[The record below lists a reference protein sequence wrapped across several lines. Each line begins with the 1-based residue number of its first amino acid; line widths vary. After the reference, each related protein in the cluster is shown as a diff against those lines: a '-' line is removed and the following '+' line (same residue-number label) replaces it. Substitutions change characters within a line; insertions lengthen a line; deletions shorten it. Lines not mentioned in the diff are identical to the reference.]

1 MRRRLLGILFWGA
14 PASGSGLGVVNNY
27 GGSGGPGG
35 AQHVTGMMGAAILD
49 EVDEGDEAFGEGS
62 EIMGD

>member
-1 MRRRLLGILFWGA
+1 
-14 PASGSGLGVVNNY
+14 
-27 GGSGGPGG
+27 
-35 AQHVTGMMGAAILD
+35 VTGMMGAAILD

>member
-1 MRRRLLGILFWGA
+1 M
-14 PASGSGLGVVNNY
+14 GLGLSTQ
-27 GGSGGPGG
+27 GGS